1 MSPLDYRMYQELEDH
16 DYPLEVIIIGMA
28 QLLSTG
34 LDVNSI
40 DSYSLLKLR
49 QAVDN
54 QLELLKAKI
63 H

>member
-1 MSPLDYRMYQELEDH
+1 MLTELEDH

-49 QAVDN
+49 QAVDD
-54 QLELLKAKI
+54 QLELLKARI

>member
-1 MSPLDYRMYQELEDH
+1 MLQELEDH

-49 QAVDN
+49 QAVDD
-54 QLELLKAKI
+54 QLELLKARI